1 MVPVMN
7 FETKDAVYTQE
18 KKQREGFVY
27 MEIWRIIFFFLA
39 KIGFGKKTSFWFYE
53 TRVGLKKG
61 RR

>member
-27 MEIWRIIFFFLA
+27 MEIWRIIFFSLPKSDLEKKPPF
-39 KIGFGKKTSFWFYE
+39 GFMRQEWD
-53 TRVGLKKG
+53 
-61 RR
+61 

>member
-1 MVPVMN
+1 
-7 FETKDAVYTQE
+7 VYTQE